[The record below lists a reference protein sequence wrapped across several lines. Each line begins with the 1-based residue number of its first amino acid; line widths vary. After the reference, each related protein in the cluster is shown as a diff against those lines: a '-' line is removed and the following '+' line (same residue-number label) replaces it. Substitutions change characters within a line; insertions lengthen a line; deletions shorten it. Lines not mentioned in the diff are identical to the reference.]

1 MRKIAFLGG
10 RRSLKD
16 AVAAEEAGEEVD
28 IMSLPPPTPST
39 TVRGERPI
47 TEFSSRPNLRFA
59 FPNPRP

>member
-28 IMSLPPPTPST
+28 IMSLPPPYPFYHRSGRT
-39 TVRGERPI
+39 TYHGILLAP
-47 TEFSSRPNLRFA
+47 
-59 FPNPRP
+59 